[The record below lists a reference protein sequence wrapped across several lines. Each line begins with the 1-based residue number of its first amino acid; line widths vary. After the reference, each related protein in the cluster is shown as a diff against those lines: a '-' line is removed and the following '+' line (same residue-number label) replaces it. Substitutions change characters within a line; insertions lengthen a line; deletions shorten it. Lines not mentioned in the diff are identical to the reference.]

1 MQRTTK
7 NRSNYS
13 AEKVFR
19 KTLHSSLAKG
29 ILFLLLCAAV
39 VFVLIPLISGMDE
52 PAAGPDVVMSGRVF
66 FLSLSI
72 TTAVALFYA
81 GVMRLVITVP
91 HMLALKNPDVTFP
104 FDSPEI
110 SFGKFNGYLHN
121 ISTSA
126 FVVVSWMI
134 GIIILRFIFPLVVS
148 MWRNITPLSFKK
160 IFDGIVILA
169 FCLAAASTA
178 FVTPFT
184 FRRMELRDNL
194 EILRDARA
202 MLALA
207 RKRP

>member
-29 ILFLLLCAAV
+29 ILFSLLCAAV

-72 TTAVALFYA
+72 IAAVALFYA
-81 GVMRLVITVP
+81 DVMRLVITVP
-91 HMLALKNPDVTFP
+91 HILALKNPDVTYP

-110 SFGKFNGYLHN
+110 SLGKFNGYL
-121 ISTSA
+121 ST
-126 FVVVSWMI
+126 I
-134 GIIILRFIFPLVVS
+134 GLYTFLLSGSILFIMILRFTVPAIVS
-148 MWRNITPLSFKK
+148 LWHDKTLLSFNGVVLSAVC
-160 IFDGIVILA
+160 FMA
-169 FCLAAASTA
+169 F
-178 FVTPFT
+178 FVLIQLPFRFGRNT
-184 FRRMELRDNL
+184 LRDNL
-194 EILRDARA
+194 EILRDMRSL
-202 MLALA
+202 LALA
-207 RKRP
+207 RKRQ